1 MSVTRRIFGQ
11 IAPYRGRYGLAILLY
26 FFGSVMDGMTIV
38 LLIPLFK
45 HIFNTTGA
53 LQGGGSSLERFT
65 TWLLSP
71 VLDGTTPDQA
81 VLRVVGLL
89 SATILLKNIGNYAA
103 GQLSVAVQE
112 GVVRDLRSKL
122 FSHLM
127 TLDLR
132 LFQKMRGGQI
142 LQRVIN
148 DVEQAKTVVNTTL
161 ARLLQNIFEII
172 VAATILLSASW
183 RLTLLAF
190 VGAPLLIIGMQFLVK
205 RLRRH
210 TRARE
215 DEKGDMNAHVSERI
229 GAMKLIRSY
238 GAEDEE
244 SRRFYD
250 QASAY
255 RKKAIRTQ
263 RYATL
268 TSPLT
273 EVFGGMVLVLII
285 WGGTRSVL
293 GGADGLTPETLI
305 SFLITALRMM
315 SPIKSLSQ
323 FPANIA
329 IALASADRVYQLL
342 DMPSTEVDAPDAREA
357 RFAREVTFDH
367 VRYSYGED
375 TEVLHDVNFTINRG
389 EVVALV
395 GPSGS
400 GKTTLIEMLPR
411 LHDPTAGAVRLDG
424 VPITALTRRSVR
436 ALMGMVSQDTVL
448 LNDTVR
454 NNITFGHP
462 GATDAQVEAAARA
475 ANAFEFIA
483 ALPEGFATMLG
494 ERGTRLSGGQR
505 QRIAIARA
513 LLRDPPLLLLDEA
526 TSALDTESERLV
538 QEAIDR
544 LMADRT
550 VLVIAHRLATVRD
563 ADRIMVLEEGRI
575 VEQGSHDELYRAGGL
590 YRKLYD
596 LQFREES
603 TT

>member
-1 MSVTRRIFGQ
+1 VSVLQRIIRQ
-11 IAPYRGRYGLAILLY
+11 VAPYRGRYTLAIVLY
-26 FFGSVMDGMTIV
+26 FVGSVLDGATV
-38 LLIPLFK
+38 VFLIPLFK
-45 HIFNTTGA
+45 FLFGSAGA
-53 LQGGGSSLERFT
+53 LQAGGSSLERFT
-65 TWLLSP
+65 DWLLSP
-71 VLDGTTPDQA
+71 VLTGATPDQA
-81 VLRVVGLL
+81 VLRVVSLL
-89 SATILLKNIGNYAA
+89 VASILLKNVATYAA

-112 GVVRDLRSKL
+112 GVVRDLRSNL

-132 LFQKMRGGQI
+132 LFQKMRGGQM

-148 DVEQAKTVVNTTL
+148 DVEQAKTVVNTSL
-161 ARLLQNIFEII
+161 SRLLQNVFEIS
-172 VAATILLSASW
+172 VAAAILLSASW

-190 VGAPLLIIGMQFLVK
+190 IGAPLLILGMQVLVK

-215 DEKGDMNAHVSERI
+215 DEKGEMNAHVAERI

-238 GAEDEE
+238 GAEVEE
-244 SRRFYD
+244 AKRFRD
-250 QASAY
+250 QASNY
-255 RKKAIRTQ
+255 RRKAIRTQ

-268 TSPLT
+268 TSPLS
-273 EVFGGMVLVLII
+273 ELFGGMVLVLIL
-285 WGGTRSVL
+285 WGGTRAVQA
-293 GGADGLTPETLI
+293 GDGLTPQTLI

-342 DMPSTEVDAPDAREA
+342 DMPPTEVDAPGAREA
-357 RFAREVTFDH
+357 AFSREVTFEH
-367 VRYSYGED
+367 VRFRYGD
-375 TEVLHDVNFTINRG
+375 DAEVLRDVDFTIKRG

-411 LHDPTAGAVRLDG
+411 LHDPTSGAVRLDG
-424 VPITALTRRSVR
+424 EPLTELTRTSVR
-436 ALMGMVSQDTVL
+436 RLMGMVSQDTVL
-448 LNDTVR
+448 LHDTVR

-475 ANAFEFIA
+475 ANAHDFIGN
-483 ALPEGFATMLG
+483 LPEGYATVLG
-494 ERGTRLSGGQR
+494 ERGSRLSGGQR

-513 LLRDPPLLLLDEA
+513 LLRDPPILLLDEA

-538 QEAIDR
+538 QEAIER
-544 LMADRT
+544 LMQDRT
-550 VLVIAHRLATVRD
+550 ALVIAHRLATVRD
-563 ADRIMVLEEGRI
+563 ADRILVMEEGRI
-575 VEQGSHDELYRAGGL
+575 VEQGTHDELFQNGGL

-596 LQFREES
+596 LQFREG
-603 TT
+603 TPA